1 MNPLQAII
9 LAKAAG
15 EDETAEALADEVA
28 DRAAASQP
36 FDGLGEPGGEAAER
50 NRQRMWAALA
60 ARPVAAPAGATS
72 EDTTEGC
79 VPNKTGKGYHDDRTG
94 HPCTP
99 KGGEGG
105 KSSTG
110 RAASAKAKPTDRPIA
125 NPAGKSYAG
134 VKAEVAAVWGR
145 LEEVPKG
152 KHSVESASRNIGK
165 IADAVRSKEISQDD
179 GLELVTAQILGGTL
193 RGGNYPVDSETVVNT
208 RAGKV
213 VVGVDAKN
221 TRAVDAGGKY
231 KADQITIKPDASEN
245 KAHWAR
251 QRAID
256 GRPGLAL
263 AFRFDPTQSY
273 SVVVAA
279 TVRTASIGSGGELNR
294 LGERAVATIPLCGE
308 EAKKPCVSGLRDLGK
323 PEVVRAVRAAIRKVA
338 EEQDFGEWSEYL
350 RSDGDRKRAKA
361 ADVVNSGMSD
371 ADKIK
376 ALMALLG

>member
-1 MNPLQAII
+1 MNPLQAIL

-15 EDETAEALADEVA
+15 DDEAAEALAEEVA

-36 FDGLGEPGGEAAER
+36 FDGLGEPDGEAAER

-60 ARPVAAPAGATS
+60 ARPVG
-72 EDTTEGC
+72 EGC
-79 VPNKTGKGYHDDRTG
+79 VPNKTGKGFHDDRTG
-94 HPCTP
+94 RPCTATA
-99 KGGEGG
+99 KSG
-105 KSSTG
+105 KPSTG
-110 RAASAKAKPTDRPIA
+110 RASSATGKPIS

-134 VKAEVAAVWGR
+134 VKAEVAAVWSR
-145 LEEVPKG
+145 LEKTPDG
-152 KHSVESASRNIGK
+152 KHSVDTASRNIGK

-208 RAGKV
+208 KAGKV

-245 KAHWAR
+245 KAHWAK

-279 TVRTASIGSGGELNR
+279 TVRTASIGSGGELNK
-294 LGERAVATIPLCGE
+294 LGEKAVATIPLCGE
-308 EAKKPCVSGLRDLGK
+308 ETRKPCVSGLRDLGK
-323 PEVVRAVRAAIRKVA
+323 PEVIKAVRAAIQKVA
-338 EEQDFGEWSEYL
+338 EEQDFGEWGKYLQSE
-350 RSDGDRKRAKA
+350 GDRKRAKA

-371 ADKIK
+371 AEKIK
-376 ALMALLG
+376 ELMKLFG